1 MIRRGIAE
9 RERMEPSNLA
19 ADNERWRRGGVLL
32 LAGPDGVG
40 KTTLSRALEET
51 VLVDR
56 PLLHAH
62 HRRGVGVLPA
72 RKPQGPTSEPHR
84 HPPYGRLVS
93 AGKLLYL
100 YLDFLLG
107 FVIRTRPF
115 VNAGGWVILQR
126 NWWDLLVDP
135 LRYRLRPMPRLAR
148 RLGRLLPQ
156 PDLILVLEADPRVIR
171 GRKEELAEGE
181 LERQMRAWRS
191 LLPTDRCVFLDVGSP
206 PDQVVSRAREEI
218 ERFLDARAAR
228 MSGIGWIRLPS
239 RTDPRWVIPRGPRR
253 ISRAALRIYHP
264 MTRRGLVAWHIARAL
279 AALGAL
285 RLLPRG
291 EPPQVDVRRLLAPWT
306 PPGGAMAIGRGSVS
320 GRDFALLLD
329 REGREA
335 AWAKIAT
342 DTEGRRLLLSEA
354 RNLEGMRKRLP
365 PPLSA
370 PAVLSVEEGLLV
382 LEAVAWEPRAR
393 PWLLPPDVAEAL
405 GAFARGTPPRCH
417 GDVAPWNLLR
427 TRAGWRLV
435 DWEHAGEGIPFQDLF
450 HFLFRAHV
458 HLGRPRY
465 RSLLAGLEGKG
476 AVGRVVDAYA
486 RGAGRLSR
494 EAPSHLAAYL
504 EAQLSTLGT
513 ARAEDRLA
521 IDVATRL
528 LSELRKRGA

>member
-19 ADNERWRRGGVLL
+19 ADNERSRRGGVLL

-56 PLLHAH
+56 PLLHVH

-115 VNAGGWVILQR
+115 VNDGGWVILQR

-156 PDLILVLEADPRVIR
+156 PDLILVLEADPRVMR

-206 PDQVVSRAREEI
+206 PDQVVSRARDEI

-228 MSGIGWIRLPS
+228 MSGAGWIRLPS

-264 MTRRGLVAWHIARAL
+264 MTRRGLVAWQIARAL

-291 EPPQVDVRRLLAPWT
+291 EPPPVDVRRLLAPWT
-306 PPGGAMAIGRGSVS
+306 PPGGAMTIGRGSLS
-320 GRDFALLLD
+320 GRHFALLLD

-382 LEAVAWEPRAR
+382 LEEVAWEPRAR
-393 PWLLPPDVAEAL
+393 PWLLPPDVADDLGFVRCSPAWKAKGRWDVRCTRTREAEDT
-405 GAFARGTPPRCH
+405 ARVRPPRISPRIWKRSCPRW
-417 GDVAPWNLLR
+417 AP
-427 TRAGWRLV
+427 
-435 DWEHAGEGIPFQDLF
+435 
-450 HFLFRAHV
+450 
-458 HLGRPRY
+458 
-465 RSLLAGLEGKG
+465 LEPK
-476 AVGRVVDAYA
+476 
-486 RGAGRLSR
+486 
-494 EAPSHLAAYL
+494 
-504 EAQLSTLGT
+504 T
-513 ARAEDRLA
+513 A
-521 IDVATRL
+521 
-528 LSELRKRGA
+528 

>member
-1 MIRRGIAE
+1 MIGRGAAE
-9 RERMEPSNLA
+9 GMESSSLTPGNARS
-19 ADNERWRRGGVLL
+19 RRGGVLL

-51 VLVDR
+51 VLVDS
-56 PLLHAH
+56 PLLRAH
-62 HRRGVGVLPA
+62 HRRGVGVLPG
-72 RKPQGPTSEPHR
+72 RRPQGPTSEPHR

-100 YLDFLLG
+100 YFDFLLG
-107 FVIRTRPF
+107 FVLRTRPF

-126 NWWDLLVDP
+126 NWWDLLIDP
-135 LRYRLRPMPRLAR
+135 LRYRLRPMPRLAGL
-148 RLGRLLPQ
+148 LGALLPQ
-156 PDLILVLEADPRVIR
+156 PDLVLVLEADPRVIR
-171 GRKEELAEGE
+171 GRKAELAEGE

-191 LLPTDRCVFLDVGSP
+191 LLPTDRSVFLNVAAP
-206 PDQVVSRAREEI
+206 PHEVANRAREEI

-228 MSGIGWIRLPS
+228 MSAAGWIRLPS

-253 ISRAALRIYHP
+253 ISRAALRIYNP
-264 MTRRGLVAWHIARAL
+264 MTRRGLVAWQVARAL

-285 RLLPRG
+285 RMLPRA
-291 EPPQVDVRRLLAPWT
+291 EPPPVDVRRLLAPWT
-306 PPGGAMAIGRGSVS
+306 PPGGAMAIARGSLP
-320 GRDFALLLD
+320 GRHFALLLD
-329 REGREA
+329 GEGREA

-342 DTEGRRLLLSEA
+342 DTEGRRLLVGEA
-354 RNLEGMRKRLP
+354 RNLEGMRQRLS

-393 PWLLPPDVAEAL
+393 PWLLPLDVAEAL
-405 GAFARGTPPRCH
+405 GAFAGEMPPRCH

-465 RSLLAGLEGKG
+465 RSLLTGLDGRG
-476 AVGRVVDAYA
+476 QVGRAIHAYA
-486 RGAGRLSR
+486 RGAGHP
-494 EAPSHLAAYL
+494 PSEVPSYLAAYL

-513 ARAEDRLA
+513 ARAEHRLA
-521 IDVATRL
+521 TEVATRL